1 MPIPAPIQQAFD
13 LFPYLTRRQID
24 AARTSEW
31 IETFEDISFESTII
45 DLASLGEEQ
54 AFLQWLEEDSIF
66 LPEGSEGRHTSTS
79 IERTTAEA
87 GDVDPTTRSRSGSA
101 SSSRSSSSS
110 SSSDLASGS
119 EAPVYR
125 LPKLNEA
132 IRSALDKYGG
142 AVFPKL
148 NWTSPKDA
156 AFILPQTAAGPLHC
170 TSPAEVYLLLK
181 SSDFIHHDLDP
192 SRAYAGT
199 ANEEKEKEE
208 EEEEKGGAGAGVV
221 QEQRHKVEIVLKRF
235 EDLIPSR
242 EVRCFVRN
250 NLLIGVSQR
259 DTVFYDHLQN
269 ADTRET
275 ICDTVRAFWEDEIRE
290 NYEGGSDYVFD
301 LYLSPHLSSARIIDF
316 NPYRE
321 STDPLMFT
329 YEGLRDIAQEAFEPV
344 ASDSSSRTR
353 LPVFR
358 YIDSKAHPDVNRNAP
373 AYQSNMMPLEMIEMS
388 QGLNM
393 AEFKEAW
400 DEALAAGM
408 TD

>member
-1 MPIPAPIQQAFD
+1 MPIPPPVQQTFD
-13 LFPYLTRRQID
+13 LFPTLTREQID
-24 AARTSEW
+24 AARTSSW

-45 DLASLGEEQ
+45 DLSSLGEEE

-66 LPEGSEGRHTSTS
+66 LPEGSEGRNASASISNTDEQSTL
-79 IERTTAEA
+79 
-87 GDVDPTTRSRSGSA
+87 TTRLRSGSG
-101 SSSRSSSSS
+101 SSSSS
-110 SSSDLASGS
+110 SSSTSGVAAGS

-170 TSPAEVYLLLK
+170 TSPADVYLLLK

-192 SRAYAGT
+192 SRAYAGIHS
-199 ANEEKEKEE
+199 EE
-208 EEEEKGGAGAGVV
+208 EEGA
-221 QEQRHKVEIVLKRF
+221 EQDKLHRHRIEIVLKRF
-235 EDLIPSR
+235 EDIIPSR

-269 ADTRET
+269 EDTRGK

-290 NYEGGSDYVFD
+290 NYEGGPDYIFD
-301 LYLSPHLSSARIIDF
+301 LYLSPNLSSARIIDF

-329 YEGLRDIAQEAFEPV
+329 YEDLRDIVQEAFEPL
-344 ASDSSSRTR
+344 ASFAPTSTSVSNSDLVVTNRER

-358 YIDSKAHPDVNRNAP
+358 YIDSKARPDSNRNAP
-373 AYQSNMMPLEMIEMS
+373 AYQSNMMPLEMLEMS